1 MALFQIIKTE
11 RTYFGVREPRL
22 FLGGGRVLSPEG
34 FLCIVSC
41 CLHTATVLSLLFPYG
56 FFFLIDMYL
65 TYDVVFISSVQ
76 QSDAVINITE
86 PRFWLLLWQPW
97 NFHMLQVQP
106 KSKRKKTLPA
116 MGVRGTT
123 DRKKRHLD
131 FQGVQT

>member
-1 MALFQIIKTE
+1 MYSIMLSAYSDSFISSLPIWM
-11 RTYFGVREPRL
+11 PR
-22 FLGGGRVLSPEG
+22 
-34 FLCIVSC
+34 
-41 CLHTATVLSLLFPYG
+41 

-106 KSKRKKTLPA
+106 KRKRKKTLPA

-131 FQGVQT
+131 FQGVQM